1 MNKITAGFAVFAGAA
16 LAICFGAAQY
26 AKGYYYEG
34 GNMDIGFGQTKL
46 SNTQEFLADDIKNIY
61 IEYKSQNIYF
71 YKGEGDKIVI
81 KEYLGNGKRGDMVA
95 KGDTLSVMGAEG
107 TISIFSFHFAEE
119 KVEIFLPEDY
129 HGCIKVSSSSGNIKT
144 RDALELSVFA
154 AGSKSGNISCA
165 EVTAEE
171 IVASASSG
179 SVVFQ
184 KAQGNRRIMTSS
196 GSINVKGGEGNT
208 AVSSKSGNITIMDA
222 AGKLDA
228 SASSGSV
235 KVEFVRAEEDIN
247 IETSSGNIRLN
258 LLKDS
263 AFKYEGKSS
272 SGIIRTDFDD
282 KLTFNDKRNA
292 AKGSYGEDSNICI
305 RTTASSGS
313 TRITLK

>member
-1 MNKITAGFAVFAGAA
+1 
-16 LAICFGAAQY
+16 
-26 AKGYYYEG
+26 
-34 GNMDIGFGQTKL
+34 
-46 SNTQEFLADDIKNIY
+46 
-61 IEYKSQNIYF
+61 
-71 YKGEGDKIVI
+71 
-81 KEYLGNGKRGDMVA
+81 MVA
-95 KGDTLSVMGAEG
+95 KGDTLSVMGAED
-107 TISIFSFHFAEE
+107 TISIFPFHFSEE

-171 IVASASSG
+171 IVALASSG

-184 KAQGNRRIMTSS
+184 KAQGDRRIMTSS

-208 AVSSKSGNITIMDA
+208 VVSSTSGNITIMDA

-235 KVEFVRAEEDIN
+235 KVEFIRAEEDIN

-263 AFKYEGKSS
+263 TFEYEGKSS

-282 KLTFNDKRNA
+282 RLTFNDKRNA
-292 AKGSYGEDSNICI
+292 AKGSYGKDSNICI

-313 TRITLK
+313 TCITLK